1 MWLYLRLIYKVAQ
14 IHECLVFLYVSSH
27 AGTTDSGSLPNL
39 KCIEDSVGAFKILL
53 YLRNWNTV
61 GVNINILWLTTYTMY
76 FISILKV
83 LIKAMLM
90 FFRQMP
96 PGDYV
101 KKPGDADSFYSD
113 VPQGVSSNSGSS
125 SKKRSAYLSHLQIYT
140 SIPSIS
146 QNISLFGFR
155 CAPVPVFILILSLRP
170 EQHTDVV
177 CDEQFSANPVS
188 FKFPN
193 VS

>member
-1 MWLYLRLIYKVAQ
+1 L
-14 IHECLVFLYVSSH
+14 
-27 AGTTDSGSLPNL
+27 TDSSNL
-39 KCIEDSVGAFKILL
+39 QNLMCIEDSVGPAHVIL
-53 YLRNWNTV
+53 
-61 GVNINILWLTTYTMY
+61 
-76 FISILKV
+76 
-83 LIKAMLM
+83 
-90 FFRQMP
+90 RQMP

-155 CAPVPVFILILSLRP
+155 CAHAPIFILTILIISLSP
-170 EQHTDVV
+170 EQHSDEHFSVV
-177 CDEQFSANPVS
+177 
-188 FKFPN
+188 
-193 VS
+193 